1 MQRTTEDYLK
11 TIYLL
16 GRGTSGVRGVT
27 IAEELGVSRPT
38 VCIIVRRLE
47 EDGYV
52 TKNAEHEIFLTEQGY
67 EIAKSTLDRH
77 QTLETLLVELGVDQ
91 KTAAEDACKMEHGVS
106 RESFQALKRLTE
118 REDGT

>member
-1 MQRTTEDYLK
+1 M
-11 TIYLL
+11 
-16 GRGTSGVRGVT
+16 
-27 IAEELGVSRPT
+27 GVSRPT

-52 TKNAEHEIFLTEQGY
+52 TKNADHEIFLTEQGC
-67 EIAKSTLDRH
+67 EIAKSTLERH

-106 RESFQALKRLTE
+106 RKSFQALKRLTE

>member
-52 TKNAEHEIFLTEQGY
+52 TKNAEHEIFLTEQGARSQSPRWPG
-67 EIAKSTLDRH
+67 IRH
-77 QTLETLLVELGVDQ
+77 W
-91 KTAAEDACKMEHGVS
+91 
-106 RESFQALKRLTE
+106 KRCW
-118 REDGT
+118 

>member
-52 TKNAEHEIFLTEQGY
+52 TKNAEHEIFLTEQGC
-67 EIAKSTLDRH
+67 EIAKSTLARH

-118 REDGT
+118 RKDGT